1 MIIPFEPD
9 KMYHIYNHANG
20 SDLLFHSEDNY
31 FQFLK
36 YYSELLAPILD
47 TYAYCLMPNH
57 FHWLV
62 KIKSEKEIFDFLRT
76 SGKIADDVGFNE
88 FKQIKVQIP
97 NQPENIF
104 SIHLSK
110 QFANFFNTY
119 TQSLNKQLKR
129 KGNLFGQSF
138 HRKEVADHLH
148 AKENI
153 LQVHCN
159 PVHHKYT
166 HSIEEWKFSSFK
178 AHLSDKPTMI
188 KRKEVIDLFDTRENF
203 ISCHNEKLEKIK
215 SAPFKEEFI

>member
-1 MIIPFEPD
+1 MRIPLEPD

-20 SDLLFHSEDNY
+20 NDNLFYSEDNY
-31 FQFLK
+31 IYFLK
-36 YYSELLAPILD
+36 KYSELLSPIID

-76 SGKIADDVGFNE
+76 NGKIADDVGFNE
-88 FKQIKVQIP
+88 FKALKIEIP
-97 NQPENIF
+97 NQPESIF

-110 QFANFFNTY
+110 QFANFFSAY
-119 TQSLNKQLKR
+119 TQALNKQLKR
-129 KGNLFGQSF
+129 KGNLFIQSF
-138 HRKEVADHLH
+138 HRKEIVDEIQ

-153 LQVHCN
+153 LYIHCN

-166 HSIEEWKFSSFK
+166 GSIEEWKFSSYK

-188 KRKEVIDLFDTRENF
+188 KREQVINLFDTKENF
-203 ISCHNEKLEKIK
+203 IYCHHEKLEKIK
-215 SAPFKEEFI
+215 SAPFEEEFI